1 MQLEQYVSQH
11 GDTFHFSREQASLF
25 AKRIADDFNPIH
37 DVDAKRFCVPGDL
50 LFTVALS
57 ELGLQESMNI
67 RFADMVTENTELHFK
82 SAETGQHDIRDEA
95 DKVYLSIEASG
106 NRSDKREQNLKL
118 AEQYVAFS
126 GKTFPHVL
134 VPLWKE
140 HNVMV
145 NPARPLVIYE
155 SMTLSM
161 ETLDFD
167 TPTIALS
174 GSSLEVNGKRGNVR
188 LDIEITEKDKVIG
201 RGQKRMLLSG
211 LKPYDQDAID
221 DLITFYDQRKIDLA

>member
-1 MQLEQYVSQH
+1 MQLEQYVSQNGH
-11 GDTFHFSREQASLF
+11 TFHFSRQQASQF
-25 AKRIADDFNPIH
+25 AKRVADDFNPIH

-50 LFTVALS
+50 LFTVALT
-57 ELGLQESMNI
+57 ELGLQEDMNI
-67 RFADMVTENTELHFK
+67 RFADMVTENIELFFTSTE
-82 SAETGQHDIRDEA
+82 AGQHDIRDGA

-167 TPTIALS
+167 SPRIALS
-174 GSSLEVNGKRGNVR
+174 GSSLEVNGKRGNVL

-211 LKPYDQDAID
+211 LKPYDQAAID
-221 DLITFYDQRKIDLA
+221 DLIRFYDQRKVDLA